1 MVKGTTS
8 MGGFTKKKVHI
19 RCRRCGKNSL
29 HKRHHQCASCGFPEA
44 KRRKYSWIKWYTQM
58 QEIVLILSSL
68 AGVATLV
75 AARKIP
81 RGKKQLLSLGASSH
95 IKSQINTLKI
105 EKDILTKT
113 ITRLYQVDSEFSKI
127 QKDKLY

>member
-1 MVKGTTS
+1 MTKGTTS

-29 HKRHHQCASCGFPEA
+29 HKRHHECASCGFPEA

-68 AGVATLV
+68 AGVATAV
-75 AARKIP
+75 AVRKMP
-81 RGKKQLLSLGASSH
+81 RDKNQLLTLGASSQ
-95 IKSQINTLKI
+95 IKNQINLC
-105 EKDILTKT
+105 LSNFWFQA
-113 ITRLYQVDSEFSKI
+113 RV
-127 QKDKLY
+127 